1 MGGRMTVR
9 DLSVHGYVEA
19 LASTAAVP
27 GGGSAAAVAASM
39 GAALVGMVA
48 RISARKARE
57 EHRAALEAVVPELDE
72 LANRL
77 LDLSQH
83 DIDAY
88 RAVIEARKA
97 AHDGAELER
106 ANERAAEVPLDT
118 AAAADRGLALAIE
131 VSKHAWEMLASDL
144 TTANRLLQAGL
155 DGALANVA
163 VNLLEL
169 KGESA
174 ARVERRYR
182 DLLR

>member
-1 MGGRMTVR
+1 MTAAR
-9 DLSVHGYVEA
+9 DQSLHNYVEA

-39 GAALVGMVA
+39 GAALVAMVA

-57 EHRAALEAVVPELDE
+57 QHRAALEAVVPELDE

-77 LDLSQH
+77 LDLSQD

-97 AHDGAELER
+97 GRDGAELDR
-106 ANERAAEVPLDT
+106 AYERAAEVPLAT
-118 AAAADRGLALAIE
+118 AAAADRGLTLAVD
-131 VSKHAWEMLASDL
+131 VSKHAWEMVASDL
-144 TTANRLLQAGL
+144 AAANRLLQAGL

-163 VNLLEL
+163 VNLPEL
-169 KGESA
+169 KGAPAE
-174 ARVERRYR
+174 RVERRYR
-182 DLLR
+182 ELLK